1 MPNIAKHES
10 VIQALKDGTHH
21 VLGLKI
27 NGLQVSPGTKVD
39 KKGTYLYNYK
49 TTIPTFYI

>member
-21 VLGLKI
+21 VLGLNI
-27 NGLQVSPGTKVD
+27 NGQQVSPGTKID
-39 KKGTYLYNYK
+39 KKGTYL
-49 TTIPTFYI
+49 